1 MIPQIF
7 DVFFVLGGHN
17 RILGVDMYR
26 ATALSM
32 VLWLGLLE
40 ATEACGEDECNWTQP
55 LHYFE
60 QLSGLFFLLSGL
72 GNAVSILRNLQRGY
86 RGCCRSSGLRLGGA
100 EDLTQLIQ
108 TRQRML
114 PSSVSTL
121 RDSSMNGTRKQR
133 N

>member
-1 MIPQIF
+1 MTLPP
-7 DVFFVLGGHN
+7 DN

-72 GNAVSILRNLQRGY
+72 GETASAPPNKRLLRGRHTEWSDKEFPCPPPT
-86 RGCCRSSGLRLGGA
+86 R
-100 EDLTQLIQ
+100 IQ
-108 TRQRML
+108 
-114 PSSVSTL
+114 
-121 RDSSMNGTRKQR
+121 GTRP
-133 N
+133 

>member
-1 MIPQIF
+1 MTLPP
-7 DVFFVLGGHN
+7 DN

-72 GNAVSILRNLQRGY
+72 GNALSILRNLQRG
-86 RGCCRSSGLRLGGA
+86 RSAASLLRA
-100 EDLTQLIQ
+100 QLLRSAIQ
-108 TRQRML
+108 
-114 PSSVSTL
+114 
-121 RDSSMNGTRKQR
+121 DSI
-133 N
+133 